1 MTKIHIETYGCA
13 ANIADSE
20 QMAGLLKKAEFKI
33 VDNVD
38 DADVVII
45 NTCTVKGPTEDR
57 FWTRLKE
64 LQETYKILIIAGC
77 IAQTEQKKLK
87 AFPLI
92 GTNQIHKVV
101 EVVEEALNENIVKE
115 IACDKVP
122 DLNLPIIRKNPIIEI
137 IPISRGCLGA
147 CTYCKT
153 KHARGNLR
161 SYPVED
167 IVKRAE
173 KAVDENVRE
182 IWLTSQDCGCYGF
195 DIDTNLP
202 TLLNELIKIKGKFK
216 IRVGM
221 MNPEHLEKIQDQLID
236 VYQSKKI
243 FKFLHLPVQSG
254 DNEVLENMK
263 RLYKVQLFKDQINAF
278 RAAFP
283 EINIMTDI
291 IVGFPGETST
301 QNWNTMTLVREIAP
315 DSINISRFWA
325 RPNTPAA
332 KMKNNI
338 PGEVIKHR
346 SNVLTDIFHNI
357 SRLQNERWTG
367 WEGPIIIDEKGKN
380 ECEFIGRNESYK
392 QIIVVGDF
400 KLGDVVPV
408 KVVKFDTFALFGK
421 VIKTEPKIII
431 SED

>member
-13 ANIADSE
+13 ANTADSE
-20 QMAGLLKKAEFKI
+20 QMAGLLKEAEFEM
-33 VDNVD
+33 VDNVEK
-38 DADVVII
+38 ADVVII
-45 NTCTVKGPTEDR
+45 NTCTVKGPTEDK

-64 LQETYKILIIAGC
+64 LQETYKILIVAGC
-77 IAQTEQKKLK
+77 IAQTENKKLK
-87 AFPLI
+87 AYPLI

-115 IACDKVP
+115 IACDETP

-147 CTYCKT
+147 CSYCKT
-153 KHARGNLR
+153 KHARGNLK
-161 SYPVED
+161 SYLIKD
-167 IVKRAE
+167 ILKRAE
-173 KAVDENVRE
+173 KAVDENIRE

-202 TLLNELIKIKGKFK
+202 TLLNELVKIKGKFK

-221 MNPEHLEKIQDQLID
+221 MNPEHLEKIQNELID
-236 VYQSKKI
+236 AYQSKKI

-254 DNEVLENMK
+254 DDDVLENMK
-263 RLYKVQLFKDQINAF
+263 RPYKAQLFRDQVKAF
-278 RAAFP
+278 RQAFP

-291 IVGFPGETST
+291 IVGFPGETSS

-325 RPNTPAA
+325 RPNTPAT
-332 KMKNNI
+332 KMKNKI
-338 PGEVIKHR
+338 PAEVIKHR
-346 SNVLTDIFHNI
+346 SKVLTDIFHNI
-357 SRLQNERWTG
+357 SRLQNERWMG

-380 ECEFIGRNESYK
+380 EDDWIGRNESYK
-392 QIIVVGDF
+392 QIIVIGDF

-408 KVVKFDTFALFGK
+408 KINKSDTFALFGE
-421 VIKTEPKIII
+421 VIKTEPKVIVT
-431 SED
+431 E